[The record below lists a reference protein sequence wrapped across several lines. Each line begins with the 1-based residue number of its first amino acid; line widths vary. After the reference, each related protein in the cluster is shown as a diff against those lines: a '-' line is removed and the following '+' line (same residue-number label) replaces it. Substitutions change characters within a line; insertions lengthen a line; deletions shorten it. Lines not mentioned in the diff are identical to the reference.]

1 VQDNLVILTL
11 KDKNFSYRLTICTPL
26 LLDKLIFSFQS
37 AFVSGRSVHDHI
49 ILTHEIMHKFK
60 NLKTK
65 AAWVAIK
72 LDMEKTYDRI
82 EWDFILKY
90 RQEMGFHPTWNSWI
104 KECISSVSYSMMVND
119 EPHGLFTLTGGIRQG
134 DPLFP
139 YLCILCMEALNHM
152 LYTIASTLK
161 SGIGVKISPR
171 VIKIS
176 CLLFEMIV

>member
-1 VQDNLVILTL
+1 
-11 KDKNFSYRLTICTPL
+11 
-26 LLDKLIFSFQS
+26 
-37 AFVSGRSVHDHI
+37 
-49 ILTHEIMHKFK
+49 MHKFK

-134 DPLFP
+134 DPLTP
-139 YLCILCMEALNHM
+139 YLFILC
-152 LYTIASTLK
+152 T
-161 SGIGVKISPR
+161 
-171 VIKIS
+171 
-176 CLLFEMIV
+176 